1 MEIVV
6 TRSNENTD
14 ELQHHGTKG
23 MKWGQRLYQNKDG
36 SLTALGKKRYN
47 KQVEKLKAEEAKIK
61 AAEKAAKTKAKNQA
75 KFDKL
80 DEKKADLDARKKALK
95 GKTDKDK
102 DDKQEE
108 TLDQKRERLLKS
120 TDPKE
125 IYKDRDVLTYNELND
140 RISRINLENQLM
152 SKIPAETHKTGK
164 DFMDNASKNIESATN
179 LYRSVDNAFSAV
191 KNSTIGKTVAKYMG
205 LDEVNDAFDF
215 DSFNKNRDKKSLAKL
230 KEADERLKYYDAL
243 DKYNK
248 KQNGGDD
255 DDPIVE
261 DYDTFV
267 KNIDSKT
274 AKELK
279 EYNEALSN
287 KEKILGR
294 QKRYQEEQ
302 EEVNQNND
310 KTDKS
315 DKSDK
320 KANDSNETK
329 QSESNKDKQNKQNKQ
344 SEKKASD
351 ASNKKKDDGEWDYEE
366 WADSFDRHDKQN
378 KQSEPKKEKQ
388 SEKKS
393 DPEPEIIE
401 PTKFKQKSSDNSN
414 KKKGE
419 DISDYVSW
427 KDVSDDDSPARKSV
441 NEVVKKS
448 GSVKLSNAD
457 YKQYEKDI
465 KAWREKYDS
474 EDSPYSQKQMLDA
487 LYEIEKEHGISWRRL
502 GEG

>member
-1 MEIVV
+1 MEVVV
-6 TRSNENTD
+6 TRSSENTD

-36 SLTALGKKRYN
+36 SLTPLGKKRYN
-47 KQVEKLKAEEAKIK
+47 KEVEKLKAEEAKVK

-80 DEKKADLDARKKALK
+80 DEKKADLEARKKALK
-95 GKTDKDK
+95 GKTDT
-102 DDKQEE
+102 DDKPEE
-108 TLDQKRERLLKS
+108 TVEQKRERLLKS
-120 TDPKE
+120 TDAKE

-140 RISRINLENQLM
+140 RINRIDLENRLM
-152 SKIPAETHKTGK
+152 SKIPVETQKTGK
-164 DFMDNASKNIESATN
+164 EYMDKATKNIESATN
-179 LYRSVDNAFSAV
+179 LYKSVDSAFSTV
-191 KNSTIGKTVAKYMG
+191 KNSTIGKTLAKAMG
-205 LDEVNDAFDF
+205 IELPKEEKSRESLSDF
-215 DSFNKNRDKKSLAKL
+215 LKNIDKKSD
-230 KEADERLKYYDAL
+230 KEIQDRNQTENNIDALVNKQKQREKQAERLNKAAEANGQ
-243 DKYNK
+243 DK
-248 KQNGGDD
+248 
-255 DDPIVE
+255 
-261 DYDTFV
+261 
-267 KNIDSKT
+267 DSKDD
-274 AKELK
+274 K
-279 EYNEALSN
+279 SN
-287 KEKILGR
+287 DPN
-294 QKRYQEEQ
+294 
-302 EEVNQNND
+302 NQNNPN
-310 KTDKS
+310 KNPTGP
-315 DKSDK
+315 
-320 KANDSNETK
+320 NDTN
-329 QSESNKDKQNKQNKQ
+329 QSEPNKDKQDKQ
-344 SEKKASD
+344 S
-351 ASNKKKDDGEWDYEE
+351 
-366 WADSFDRHDKQN
+366 
-378 KQSEPKKEKQ
+378 KQSEPKKDKQ
-388 SEKKS
+388 SEKKT

-427 KDVSDDDSPARKSV
+427 KDVSDDDSPARKEV

>member
-6 TRSNENTD
+6 TRSSENTD
-14 ELQHHGTKG
+14 ELQHHGIKG

-36 SLTALGKKRYN
+36 SLTPLGKKRYN
-47 KQVEKLKAEEAKIK
+47 NQVEKLKAEEAKVK

-80 DEKKADLDARKKALK
+80 DEKKADLEARKKALK
-95 GKTDKDK
+95 GKSDKDA
-102 DDKQEE
+102 DDKPDE

-125 IYKDRDVLTYNELND
+125 LYEGKDALSYQELSD

-164 DFMDNASKNIESATN
+164 DFMDNAAKNIESATN

-274 AKELK
+274 AKQLK

-302 EEVNQNND
+302 EEANQNNNKTD

-320 KANDSNETK
+320 KANESNETK
-329 QSESNKDKQNKQNKQ
+329 QAEPKKEKQ
-344 SEKKASD
+344 
-351 ASNKKKDDGEWDYEE
+351 
-366 WADSFDRHDKQN
+366 DKQN

-414 KKKGE
+414 KQKGE
-419 DISDYVSW
+419 DISEYVDW
-427 KDVSDDDSPARKSV
+427 KDVSDENSPVRKSV
-441 NEVVKKS
+441 NEVVQKS

-474 EDSPYSQKQMLDA
+474 DDSPYDQRQMLDA
-487 LYEIEKEHGISWRRL
+487 LYEIEKEYGISWRKL
-502 GEG
+502 